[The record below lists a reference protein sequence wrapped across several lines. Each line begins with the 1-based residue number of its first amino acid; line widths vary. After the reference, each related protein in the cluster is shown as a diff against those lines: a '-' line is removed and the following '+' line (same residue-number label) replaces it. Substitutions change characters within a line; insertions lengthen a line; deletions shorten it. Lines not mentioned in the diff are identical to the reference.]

1 MSLYLV
7 TNPAFSMLP
16 LDYFESD
23 MQFKWF
29 AYIIFCFYS
38 KSESLWPFACI
49 KCSCF
54 ILVTFCL
61 TSVMSVNFIDFIDLT
76 IYAKIRCSRHKG
88 WERKQSSKSLVL
100 TKIKCSSRRRDIKW
114 LLVFVSLC
122 TSKAEKQQNVCV
134 CLRMCA
140 KVSAC
145 SLYMAFSC
153 VFIVYL
159 FLCTWLYQ

>member
-61 TSVMSVNFIDFIDLT
+61 TSVMSVNLT